1 MGMLMAMTMA
11 KLREEEAKNLQ
22 AEPPQETIQ
31 VPKPKPVEHRKPAQR
46 RNAKRK

>member
-22 AEPPQETIQ
+22 AEPPQETP
-31 VPKPKPVEHRKPAQR
+31 VPKPTKPVERKKPAQR
-46 RNAKRK
+46 RNKRR